1 MTIKSAITGK
11 MKKEIV
17 RMYLP
22 KMRIMRSA
30 SSLMVESTGN
40 ATLRKIV
47 ATSDEGISWN
57 RCACV

>member
-1 MTIKSAITGK
+1 
-11 MKKEIV
+11 
-17 RMYLP
+17 
-22 KMRIMRSA
+22 MRIMRSG
-30 SSLMVESTGN
+30 SSLIVESTGK